1 MRLTTTIGAALL
13 ALCLA
18 YAAWPYFGV
27 YELVAA
33 VQARDVAAVN
43 KRIDFP
49 ALRRSLTAQLVRTY
63 LRITGKGGRPG
74 SALEQFA
81 VGFGA
86 TVADPIVAKLV
97 APEALLDLL
106 RDGRP
111 SGVFSDNVP
120 SIEGVSTKAL
130 GNIWRL
136 YWNSELRIGKFYVAV
151 PVDKAPSE
159 RFRLEFCLAGWT
171 WRLCGT
177 ELPEQLQVRL
187 VQEILKTEQRRPSG
201 GSAVPDDQ
209 MPR

>member
-1 MRLTTTIGAALL
+1 MRLTTTIGAAVL

-43 KRIDFP
+43 ERIDFP

-74 SALEQFA
+74 SVLEQFA

-136 YWNSELRIGKFYVAV
+136 YWNSELRLGKFFVAV
-151 PVDKAPSE
+151 PVDKPRAD

-201 GSAVPDDQ
+201 SGAVPDDQ